1 MITDITLM
9 TRTEQSWVFKFQT
22 FFIVYF
28 CYICYG
34 FYDLS
39 TSLRLI
45 IFSILTE
52 SLNFGVDVSTLV
64 QSSNCFE
71 QNRIFFYSL
80 WAQIFSP
87 CSFAVYLTLY
97 FDNNCPGNRVLKMDK
112 NRTNHHNTNY
122 FPSLFQLQTSQH
134 KANDN
139 IFHLQRI
146 AKSFIFC
153 IIFDSS
159 RKKRMTWFPIPL
171 KSD

>member
-1 MITDITLM
+1 MGLQVPNI
-9 TRTEQSWVFKFQT
+9 
-22 FFIVYF
+22 
-28 CYICYG
+28 
-34 FYDLS
+34 FYSILLLYLLRFLRFVNVS
-39 TSLRLI
+39 TI
-45 IFSILTE
+45 NNFSILTE

-71 QNRIFFYSL
+71 QNRQIFYSL
-80 WAQIFSP
+80 WAQTFSP

-159 RKKRMTWFPIPL
+159 RKKRMT
-171 KSD
+171 

>member
-1 MITDITLM
+1 MITNITLM

-28 CYICYG
+28 CYIGYD

-39 TSLRLI
+39 TSLRFVNVSAI
-45 IFSILTE
+45 NNFSILTE

-71 QNRIFFYSL
+71 QNRQIFYSL
-80 WAQIFSP
+80 WAQTFSS

-139 IFHLQRI
+139 ISHLQRI
-146 AKSFIFC
+146 APRVLFSA
-153 IIFDSS
+153 
-159 RKKRMTWFPIPL
+159 
-171 KSD
+171 